1 MTAATN
7 QNEFLDWYRPLHN
20 RFLRYCDSRC
30 IGLDSAEDLVQ
41 DAILSALESWDKL
54 SDKNKL
60 LAYMIGIVNNQLRNR
75 LRSKAVHQ
83 RYLENRQRQLSI
95 RLDNQAA
102 LVLDLEYL
110 LKAMD
115 ELPEAQ
121 REAILLKAASGFS
134 IQEIAK
140 IQNSTPGAVKTR
152 ISRARQ
158 QLKRLIDED
167 GQPLTLAQRLR
178 IYSSILL

>member
-1 MTAATN
+1 
-7 QNEFLDWYRPLHN
+7 
-20 RFLRYCDSRC
+20 
-30 IGLDSAEDLVQ
+30 
-41 DAILSALESWDKL
+41 
-54 SDKNKL
+54 
-60 LAYMIGIVNNQLRNR
+60 
-75 LRSKAVHQ
+75 
-83 RYLENRQRQLSI
+83 
-95 RLDNQAA
+95 
-102 LVLDLEYL
+102 
-110 LKAMD
+110 MD

-121 REAILLKAASGFS
+121 REALLLKAASGFS

-140 IQNSTPGAVKTR
+140 IQNSTSGAVKTR